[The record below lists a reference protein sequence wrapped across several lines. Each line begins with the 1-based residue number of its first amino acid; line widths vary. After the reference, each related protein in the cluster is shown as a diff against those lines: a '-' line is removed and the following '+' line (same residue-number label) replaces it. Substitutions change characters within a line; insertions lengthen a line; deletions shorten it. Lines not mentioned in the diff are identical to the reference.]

1 VISSPLLPH
10 HLYPFVPE
18 VSSLA
23 HSATLSRA
31 RKTPAYKSEKREAE
45 ENRESL
51 FWRRSEGYSVSMA
64 DKEACQEGNLDA
76 VLKEAVDLVITD
88 CSAPA
93 CGMTLNVV

>member
-1 VISSPLLPH
+1 
-10 HLYPFVPE
+10 
-18 VSSLA
+18 
-23 HSATLSRA
+23 
-31 RKTPAYKSEKREAE
+31 
-45 ENRESL
+45 
-51 FWRRSEGYSVSMA
+51 MA